1 MTDSF
6 EYKIKSVQD
15 SNKDQ
20 PYKDVR
26 VGISLNNSKHTGSK
40 LEALLTWASQIC
52 PRVQIDIY
60 DDIHAY
66 NIQLEKNINYEEA
79 VLLARKMGDKWI
91 EDNQSVLSKFP
102 SISYNRFKDLTSQRQ
117 LEERNQELQELYT
130 ANTIF
135 AELINTDIDS
145 FLIRLENRG
154 SKLSS
159 ERKVRIINQS
169 LKYILEELA
178 LMSLLNEEH
187 NFAEIYAGK
196 FLRMPTSPKR
206 LEIVNLPEG
215 LKNYHILEVELIRRP
230 EKISPQ
236 VAA

>member
-1 MTDSF
+1 MMTSF
-6 EYKIKSVQD
+6 EYKIKSVKD
-15 SNKDQ
+15 SNKAQ
-20 PYKDVR
+20 PYKHVH

-40 LEALLTWASQIC
+40 LDALLNYASYIC
-52 PRVQIDIY
+52 PLVQIDIY

-79 VLLARKMGDKWI
+79 VLLARKMGDKWV

-102 SISYNRFKDLTSQRQ
+102 SIPYKRFRDLSPLPS
-117 LEERNQELQELYT
+117 LEKRNQELQELYT
-130 ANTIF
+130 TNAIF
-135 AELINTDIDS
+135 AELINNDIDS
-145 FLIRLENRG
+145 FITRTENRG
-154 SKLSS
+154 SKISP
-159 ERKVRIINQS
+159 ERKNAIVSHSRN
-169 LKYILEELA
+169 YILEELA

-215 LKNYHILEVELIRRP
+215 LINYHILEVELIRRP
-230 EKISPQ
+230 EKISSQ